1 MNLLQ
6 FLLILKARYKIIL
19 VTFFVTVFTATVI
32 TIFLPKSYSATTSL
46 LLNYKG
52 MDPVTGMVFPAQ
64 LMPGY
69 MATQIEIIKSRN
81 IALKVVNQLGL
92 TRPEEAK
99 EHFHISNNGKK
110 DINNLLANLL
120 LSKLTIKPS
129 KESSVIEITF
139 SNPDPD
145 FAAIIANSF
154 ADNYQQ
160 ASIELKIEP
169 AQKAAGYFSKQII
182 ILKDNLE
189 QAQARLTKYQQE
201 KGITNPEQNSDVEIM
216 RLNELSSQLSEIQV
230 AAIDAQSRQSAAR
243 NHASESPDVAIN
255 PIVQKLRLDAA
266 SAESKLAEISLQLG
280 ENHPQYQSAKAQV
293 NKIKSQLQVEISR
306 VANSISRS
314 SNITEQR
321 EAELRVQVELQKQ
334 KVLELNRTRDESTL
348 LKKDVEIAQRAMDT
362 VTQRFGQTRIEGES
376 NQSDIAILNPAI
388 PQETPS
394 SPKVFLNIVLSFVMG
409 GILGIGFG
417 FLAELFDR
425 RIRCREDIVN
435 TLGMPVLA
443 IIVSKS
449 KNKDINLL
457 TKQTY
462 Q

>member
-1 MNLLQ
+1 
-6 FLLILKARYKIIL
+6 
-19 VTFFVTVFTATVI
+19 
-32 TIFLPKSYSATTSL
+32 
-46 LLNYKG
+46 
-52 MDPVTGMVFPAQ
+52 
-64 LMPGY
+64 
-69 MATQIEIIKSRN
+69 
-81 IALKVVNQLGL
+81 
-92 TRPEEAK
+92 
-99 EHFHISNNGKK
+99 
-110 DINNLLANLL
+110 
-120 LSKLTIKPS
+120 
-129 KESSVIEITF
+129 
-139 SNPDPD
+139 
-145 FAAIIANSF
+145 
-154 ADNYQQ
+154 
-160 ASIELKIEP
+160 
-169 AQKAAGYFSKQII
+169 
-182 ILKDNLE
+182 
-189 QAQARLTKYQQE
+189 
-201 KGITNPEQNSDVEIM
+201 
-216 RLNELSSQLSEIQV
+216 
-230 AAIDAQSRQSAAR
+230 
-243 NHASESPDVAIN
+243 
-255 PIVQKLRLDAA
+255 LDAA

-293 NKIKSQLQVEISR
+293 NKIKSQLQAEISR

-394 SPKVFLNIVLSFVMG
+394 SPKVFLNIVLAFVMG

-435 TLGMPVLA
+435 TLNMPVLA